1 MIKFIFYIEIRVNI
15 EYLCCSK
22 LILVWFDIWY
32 NKLGLMN
39 LLNFEID
46 LFCLLFNFLCVKIV
60 INLLLSFIKL

>member
-32 NKLGLMN
+32 YKLGLMN

-46 LFCLLFNFLCVKIV
+46 LFCLLFNFLCMKIV

>member
-46 LFCLLFNFLCVKIV
+46 LFCLLFNFLCMKIV

>member
-1 MIKFIFYIEIRVNI
+1 MIKFIFYNEIRVNI

-46 LFCLLFNFLCVKIV
+46 LFCLLFNFLCMKIV
-60 INLLLSFIKL
+60 NFSCF